1 MALAAAP
8 ITHTGSERHMR
19 RRENLSEPRSSHRI
33 GVQYDSDVFG
43 AFAESIANFL
53 GTARFLV
60 FQTIVI
66 ALWIIHNI
74 AAPEQFVFDSWAR
87 GFVLLTLVLSVQAS
101 YAAPL
106 ILLAQSR
113 QERRDQ
119 VTSEN
124 DREVAERTQS
134 DTEFLAREIASV
146 RVSISDIVTGEDFGD
161 RIDRLQETIEALS
174 MQVAQ
179 LSGST
184 PEDDTNA
191 SSSSVADE
199 N

>member
-1 MALAAAP
+1 M
-8 ITHTGSERHMR
+8 
-19 RRENLSEPRSSHRI
+19 
-33 GVQYDSDVFG
+33 QYDSDVFG

-74 AAPEQFVFDSWAR
+74 AAPDRFVFDSWAR

-113 QERRDQ
+113 QERRDRI
-119 VTSEN
+119 TSEN

-146 RVSISDIVTGEDFGD
+146 RVSLTDMVTTQDLRDHLDAEEITAALTRLADVVENLSS
-161 RIDRLQETIEALS
+161 RIERIE
-174 MQVAQ
+174 
-179 LSGST
+179 
-184 PEDDTNA
+184 NR
-191 SSSSVADE
+191 
-199 N
+199 

>member
-1 MALAAAP
+1 MK
-8 ITHTGSERHMR
+8 RH
-19 RRENLSEPRSSHRI
+19 EDLTSPRSRRKL

-66 ALWIIHNI
+66 VFWIVHNI
-74 AAPEQFVFDSWAR
+74 AAPDRFIFDSWDR
-87 GFVLLTLVLSVQAS
+87 GFVLLTLLLSVQAS

-113 QERRDQ
+113 QERRDRI
-119 VTSEN
+119 TSEN
-124 DREVAERTQS
+124 DREVADRTQS

-146 RVSISDIVTGEDFGD
+146 RVTMSDMVTGEDFGD
-161 RIDRLQETIEALS
+161 RLDQLNDMIEGLS
-174 MQVAQ
+174 RQVTQ
-179 LSGST
+179 LSTSG
-184 PEDDTNA
+184 DTA
-191 SSSSVADE
+191 VEPSGATSDSSSNVADE

>member
-1 MALAAAP
+1 
-8 ITHTGSERHMR
+8 MR
-19 RRENLSEPRSSHRI
+19 RRGNLSEPRSSHRI

-60 FQTIVI
+60 FQTVVI
-66 ALWIIHNI
+66 ALWIIHNT
-74 AAPEQFVFDSWAR
+74 AAPDRFVFDPWAR

-113 QERRDQ
+113 QEHRDRI
-119 VTSEN
+119 TSEN

-146 RVSISDIVTGEDFGD
+146 RVTMSDMVTGEDFGD
-161 RIDRLQETIEALS
+161 RIDRLHETIEALS
-174 MQVAQ
+174 TQVAQ

-184 PEDDTNA
+184 PSRDTSDSN
-191 SSSSVADE
+191 SIVADE

>member
-1 MALAAAP
+1 MK
-8 ITHTGSERHMR
+8 
-19 RRENLSEPRSSHRI
+19 RREDLSAPRSRARL

-43 AFAESIANFL
+43 AFSESIANFL

-66 ALWIIHNI
+66 TVWIIHNI
-74 AAPEQFVFDSWAR
+74 AAPEQFIFDSWDR
-87 GFVLLTLVLSVQAS
+87 GFVLLTLLLSVQAS

-113 QERRDQ
+113 QERRDRI
-119 VTSEN
+119 TSEN
-124 DREVAERTQS
+124 DRDVAERTQS

-146 RVSISDIVTGEDFGD
+146 RVTMSDMVTGEDFGD
-161 RIDRLQETIEALS
+161 RVDRLQETIEALTR
-174 MQVAQ
+174 QVAQ
-179 LSGST
+179 MAGDGAGSEPSG
-184 PEDDTNA
+184 DTSDN
-191 SSSSVADE
+191 SSSVADA

>member
-1 MALAAAP
+1 MK
-8 ITHTGSERHMR
+8 
-19 RRENLSEPRSSHRI
+19 RREDLSEPRSSHRI

-174 MQVAQ
+174 TQVAQ
-179 LSGST
+179 LSGSM